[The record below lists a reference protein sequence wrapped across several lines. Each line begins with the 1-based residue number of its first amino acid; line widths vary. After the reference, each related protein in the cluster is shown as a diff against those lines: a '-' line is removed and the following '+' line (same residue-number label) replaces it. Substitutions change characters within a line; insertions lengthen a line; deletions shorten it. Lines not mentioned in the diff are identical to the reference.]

1 MKIIIVCLEAFINTL
16 VSLHSKELNVDYV
29 FVVCSLISLSNC
41 FVLST
46 AAVLTMM
53 GHCGQW
59 GFQGLAIQTSFE
71 VEKDH
76 LLSLPCCGRRWS
88 HTNIKPCT
96 LHMHCVQEIYS
107 PGHGRHQQAEERGH
121 TLR

>member
-29 FVVCSLISLSNC
+29 FVVSSLISLSNC

-76 LLSLPCCGRRWS
+76 LLSLPCCGRRW
-88 HTNIKPCT
+88 
-96 LHMHCVQEIYS
+96 
-107 PGHGRHQQAEERGH
+107 
-121 TLR
+121 

>member
-71 VEKDH
+71 VEKYH
-76 LLSLPCCGRRWS
+76 LLSLPCCGRWWS
-88 HTNIKPCT
+88 HTSNLALCT
-96 LHMHCVQEIYS
+96 FIVYRKYIRRDTV
-107 PGHGRHQQAEERGH
+107 GHQQAEERGQA
-121 TLR
+121 L